1 MKLLVA
7 IALLLACAITASEAY
22 GYRKYGQYYGLNKH
36 YGLRYGKIGG
46 GYRAG

>member
-7 IALLLACAITASEAY
+7 IALLLTCAITASEAY